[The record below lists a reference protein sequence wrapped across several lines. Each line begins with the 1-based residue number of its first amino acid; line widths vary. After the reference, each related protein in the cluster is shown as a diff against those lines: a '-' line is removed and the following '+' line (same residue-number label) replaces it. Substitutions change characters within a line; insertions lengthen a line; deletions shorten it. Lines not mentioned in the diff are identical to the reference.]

1 MIRKR
6 IRLWLSQTHGPQFE
20 LLRHFLSEQLANDL
34 MSSDQVRR
42 LVITVLAGLGCVG
55 PLIIRLYIGKYRYL
69 QDLDTGDLYRAA
81 VHADRLFFISLSM
94 IAAGLVT
101 VVQWQSLFPTRRDYL
116 VLKPLPV
123 RLYQIFAARF
133 LASFLI
139 TVLVLADL
147 NLAPSMMF
155 PFLTSGRWQSFELR
169 FVAAHAVAT
178 FGAGLFVFFALGVI
192 QGVLMNLLPPRA
204 FDRLSVWIQALFATA
219 FIAAAPYVFD
229 IPNWHEMIATRPHWM
244 LLFPPAWFLG
254 LYEAVLGSQDSYFLQ
269 LRERCL
275 TGMAVVLFLA
285 LATYFLSYRRHASR
299 VLEQALSQPSG
310 QSSIG
315 RAASASIETC
325 IKNSPSR
332 AVFAFGI
339 QTLRRSRAHKLVMGF
354 CLSIAFV
361 LALQAAGP
369 SMVTHLRSGE
379 SWSVWQQESILAI
392 PLVMSAVVIS
402 ALCYVFKL
410 PAQPE
415 ASWVFRL
422 AAESSDPREL
432 LDSVEYLLFC
442 ALGSVLLITLPIEGF
457 ALGWGLAIAHTAM
470 VAALMLF
477 LIEARL
483 YEWRKIPFTCSHVP
497 GRRNLWQTLAIYLG
511 LFAVLIPVI
520 TSFEAR
526 LLRPLILLA
535 TAASLS
541 PFYFSLRSRRRAQ
554 WRIVPLLFDESD
566 EPLIATLRLNRE

>member
-6 IRLWLSQTHGPQFE
+6 IRVWLAQTHGPQFE

-42 LVITVLAGLGCVG
+42 LVITVLAALGCVG
-55 PLIIRLYIGKYRYL
+55 PLIIRLYIRKYRYL

-81 VHADRLFFISLSM
+81 VHADRLFFISLAM
-94 IAAGLVT
+94 IVAGLLT
-101 VVQWQSLFPTRRDYL
+101 IVQWQSLFPTRRDYL
-116 VLKPLPV
+116 ALKPLPV

-139 TVLVLADL
+139 TAVVIADL
-147 NLAPSMMF
+147 NLAPSVMF

-169 FVAAHAVAT
+169 YVAAHAVAT
-178 FGAGLFVFFALGVI
+178 VGGGLFVFFALGAA

-219 FIAAAPYVFD
+219 FIAATPYVFD
-229 IPNWHEMIATRPHWM
+229 IPNWHERIAAKPHWM
-244 LLFPPAWFLG
+244 QIFPPTWFLG
-254 LYEAVLGSQDSYFLQ
+254 LYETVLGSRDRYFLE
-269 LRERCL
+269 LRERAL
-275 TGMAVVLFLA
+275 TGMGVVLFLA
-285 LATYFLSYRRHASR
+285 LATYLLSYRRHSCR
-299 VLEQALSQPSG
+299 VLEQALSRPSG
-310 QSSIG
+310 RFSIG
-315 RAASASIETC
+315 PAASALMEIC
-325 IKNSPSR
+325 IKNSRAR

-354 CLSIAFV
+354 CISIAFV
-361 LALQAAGP
+361 LALQTAAP
-369 SMVTHLRSGE
+369 SMVTHFRSAE
-379 SWSVWQQESILAI
+379 PWSDWQLESILAI
-392 PLVMSAVVIS
+392 PVVMSAVVIS

-422 AAESSDPREL
+422 AAEGADPREL

-442 ALGSVLLITLPIEGF
+442 GLGSVLLVTFPIESF
-457 ALGWGLAIAHTAM
+457 TLGRGLAIAHLTM
-470 VAALMLF
+470 VAVLLLLLA
-477 LIEARL
+477 EARL
-483 YEWRKIPFTCSHVP
+483 YEWHKIPFTCSYVP

-511 LFAVLIPVI
+511 LFGVLIPVI
-520 TSFEAR
+520 TSLEVR
-526 LLRPLILLA
+526 LLGPLILIGI
-535 TAASLS
+535 AASLS

-554 WRIVPLLFDESD
+554 WRIVPLVFDESA
-566 EPLIATLRLNRE
+566 EPLIATLRLNLE

>member
-1 MIRKR
+1 MIRKS
-6 IRLWLSQTHGPQFE
+6 IRLWLTQTHGPQFE

-42 LVITVLAGLGCVG
+42 LVITVLAVLGCVG

-69 QDLDTGDLYRAA
+69 QDLDAGDLYHAA
-81 VHADRLFFISLSM
+81 VRADRLFFISLSM
-94 IAAGLVT
+94 IVAGLVT

-116 VLKPLPV
+116 ALKPLPV
-123 RLYQIFAARF
+123 RLYQIFTARF
-133 LASFLI
+133 LASLLI
-139 TVLVLADL
+139 TAVVITDL
-147 NLAPSMMF
+147 NLAPAMMF

-169 FVAAHAVAT
+169 SVAAHAVAT
-178 FGAGLFVFFALGVI
+178 FAAGLFVFFALGAV

-219 FIAAAPYVFD
+219 FLAAAPYVFD
-229 IPNWHEMIATRPHWM
+229 IPNWHEMIAAKPRWM

-254 LYEAVLGSQDSYFLQ
+254 LYETLLGSRDSYFPA
-269 LRERCL
+269 LRERAL

-285 LATYFLSYRRHASR
+285 LATYFLSYRRHAHR
-299 VLEQALSQPSG
+299 VLEQASSQAGGRSL
-310 QSSIG
+310 IG
-315 RAASASIETC
+315 RTASALTEIC
-325 IKNSPSR
+325 IKDLRSR
-332 AVFAFGI
+332 AVFVFGI

-354 CLSIAFV
+354 CVSIAFV
-361 LALQAAGP
+361 LALQTAAP
-369 SMVTHLRSGE
+369 SVLTHFRSPE
-379 SWSVWQQESILAI
+379 SWSDWQLESILAI
-392 PLVMSAVVIS
+392 PLLMSAVVVS

-410 PAQPE
+410 PAEPE
-415 ASWVFRL
+415 ASWIFRL

-442 ALGSVLLITLPIEGF
+442 GLGSVLLITLPIEVF
-457 ALGWGLAIAHTAM
+457 AVGGELAIAHITM
-470 VAALMLF
+470 VAMLLLL

-483 YEWRKIPFTCSHVP
+483 YEWHKIPFTCSYVP

-520 TSFEAR
+520 TSFEVR
-526 LLRPLILLA
+526 LFRPFVLLGIA
-535 TAASLS
+535 VSLS

-554 WRIVPLLFDESD
+554 WRMVPLLFDESD
-566 EPLIATLRLNRE
+566 ETLIGTLQLNRE

>member
-1 MIRKR
+1 MIRRR

-94 IAAGLVT
+94 IVAGLLT

-116 VLKPLPV
+116 ALKPLPV
-123 RLYQIFAARF
+123 QLYQIFVARF

-139 TVLVLADL
+139 TVLVLVDL

-178 FGAGLFVFFALGVI
+178 FGAGLFVFFALGAI

-229 IPNWHEMIATRPHWM
+229 IPNWHEMIATEPHWM

-254 LYEAVLGSQDSYFLQ
+254 LYETVLGSQDSYFLQ
-269 LRERCL
+269 LRERSL
-275 TGMAVVLFLA
+275 TGMGVVLFLA
-285 LATYFLSYRRHASR
+285 LVTYFLSYRRHAGR

-310 QSSIG
+310 RSLIG
-315 RAASASIETC
+315 RTESELIEIC
-325 IKNSPSR
+325 IKNSRTR

-361 LALQAAGP
+361 LALQTAAP
-369 SMVTHLRSGE
+369 TALTHFRSAE
-379 SWSVWQQESILAI
+379 LWSDWQLEAVLAI
-392 PLVMSAVVIS
+392 PLLMSAVIIS

-422 AAESSDPREL
+422 AAECSDPREL

-442 ALGSVLLITLPIEGF
+442 GLGSVLLVTLPIEGF
-457 ALGWGLAIAHTAM
+457 ALGWGLAIAHITM
-470 VAALMLF
+470 VAVLLLL

-483 YEWRKIPFTCSHVP
+483 YEWHKIPFTCSYVP
-497 GRRNLWQTLAIYLG
+497 GRRNIWQTLAIYLG

-520 TSFEAR
+520 TSFEVR

-535 TAASLS
+535 MAASLS

>member
-6 IRLWLSQTHGPQFE
+6 IRLWLSETHGPQFE
-20 LLRHFLSEQLANDL
+20 LLRHFLPEQLANDL

-42 LVITVLAGLGCVG
+42 LVIAVLAGLGCVG
-55 PLIIRLYIGKYRYL
+55 PLVIRLYIGKYRYL

-81 VHADRLFFISLSM
+81 VRADRLFFISLSM
-94 IAAGLVT
+94 IVAGLVT

-116 VLKPLPV
+116 ALKPLPV

-139 TVLVLADL
+139 TAVVITDL
-147 NLAPSMMF
+147 NLAPSVLF

-169 FVAAHAVAT
+169 YVVAHAVAT
-178 FGAGLFVFFALGVI
+178 FSAGLFVFFALGAM
-192 QGVLMNLLPPRA
+192 QGILMNLLPPRP

-219 FIAAAPYVFD
+219 FIAAAPCVFD
-229 IPNWHEMIATRPHWM
+229 IPNWHEMIAAKPRWM

-254 LYEAVLGSQDSYFLQ
+254 LYEAALGSRDSYFLQ
-269 LRERCL
+269 LCQRAL
-275 TGMAVVLFLA
+275 TVTGVVLLLA
-285 LATYFLSYRRHASR
+285 LVTYFLSYRRHANR
-299 VLEQALSQPSG
+299 VLEQALSRPGGRASV
-310 QSSIG
+310 G
-315 RAASASIETC
+315 RAASALMESC

-339 QTLRRSRAHKLVMGF
+339 QTLRRSRPHKLVMGF

-361 LALQAAGP
+361 LALQTAGP

-379 SWSVWQQESILAI
+379 SWSVWQQESILSI

-410 PAQPE
+410 PAEPR
-415 ASWVFRL
+415 ASWIFRL
-422 AAESSDPREL
+422 AAESSDPRML

-442 ALGSVLLITLPIEGF
+442 GLASVLLIALPIEVF
-457 ALGWGLAIAHTAM
+457 ALGGGLAFAHIAM
-470 VAALMLF
+470 VAVLML
-477 LIEARL
+477 LLMEARL
-483 YEWRKIPFTCSHVP
+483 YEWHKIPFTCSYLP
-497 GRRNLWQTLAIYLG
+497 GRRNIWQIMAVYLG
-511 LFAVLIPVI
+511 LFVVLIPVI

-526 LLRPLILLA
+526 LLRPFFLLA
-535 TAASLS
+535 IAGALS
-541 PFYFSLRSRRRAQ
+541 FLYFSLRSRRRAQ